1 MVGDVE
7 DQSEI
12 GCLLALSTIP
22 KIVFKEKLMRGDLI
36 YHFLVHL
43 DYGE

>member
-12 GCLLALSTIP
+12 GWLLALSTIP
-22 KIVFKEKLMRGDLI
+22 KVVLI
-36 YHFLVHL
+36 SRRN
-43 DYGE
+43 

>member
-12 GCLLALSTIP
+12 EWLLTLSTIP
-22 KIVFKEKLMRGDLI
+22 KVVLI
-36 YHFLVHL
+36 SRRN
-43 DYGE
+43 